1 MRAESIERRDT
12 EASTTVSY
20 HFTARCFFSKIY
32 YPQVCKNRDTQ
43 LKPTMCL
50 KGR

>member
-20 HFTARCFFSKIY
+20 HFTARCFFSKIIT
-32 YPQVCKNRDTQ
+32 PRFAKTGTLN
-43 LKPTMCL
+43 
-50 KGR
+50 